1 MKFIVIGLGSM
12 GKRRIRCLKSLG
24 EEDIVG
30 FDVRQDRCDE
40 VKEKYGV
47 LAISCWDD
55 IESIAADAWI
65 ISTPPDLHMHYAFM
79 AVEKRIPF
87 FTEANVCDEQLS
99 ELIEILK
106 KKNLIGVPSCT
117 MRYFEGPIKIKELV
131 KAGDI
136 GKPLNFTYH
145 WGQYLP
151 DWHPWESYKDFYV
164 SKRETG
170 ACREI
175 VPFVLGW
182 LIDIFGN
189 VDSTSCMKDKLSDLE
204 TDIEDVY
211 QIILK
216 YDNNMFGHLLV
227 DVIARPAVHFI
238 RINGTHG
245 TIEWDHHD
253 NSLRIFKTSENDW
266 TNINLNEGFK
276 ETGYLYSEN
285 PYIDEIADF
294 IRLIKGERSYPY
306 TFEDDKYVLGLL
318 ERAEQSAEKYGG
330 NDGL

>member
-1 MKFIVIGLGSM
+1 MRFIVIGLGSM

-24 EEDIVG
+24 EMDIMG

-40 VKEKYGV
+40 VKQKYGV
-47 LAISCWDD
+47 KTSNSWDNVVK
-55 IESIAADAWI
+55 ETADAWI
-65 ISTPPDLHMHYAFM
+65 ISTPPDLHMHYAFI
-79 AVEKRIPF
+79 AVQKRIPF
-87 FTEANVCDEQLS
+87 FIEANVCDEKLP
-99 ELIEILK
+99 ELIDRLESRKLV
-106 KKNLIGVPSCT
+106 GVPSCT
-117 MRYFEGPIKIKELV
+117 MRYFEGPKVIKELI

-136 GKPLNFTYH
+136 GKPLIFTYH

-151 DWHPWESYKDFYV
+151 DWHPWENYKEFYV

-189 VDSTSCMKDKLSDLE
+189 VHNISCIKGKLSDLDA
-204 TDIEDVY
+204 DIDDVY

-216 YDNNMFGHLLV
+216 YENNMLGHLLV
-227 DVIARPAVHFI
+227 DVIARPAIHFI

-253 NSLRIFKTSENDW
+253 NYIRVFNTSENDW
-266 TNINLNEGFK
+266 KDINLNEGFK

-294 IRLIKGERSYPY
+294 IGQIKGRRSYPY
-306 TFEDDKYVLGLL
+306 TFKDDKYVLNLL
-318 ERAEQSAEKYGG
+318 ERAEKSAE
-330 NDGL
+330 